1 MKTNYETHKLLTRAS
16 QFLKQDEGRQVKI
29 TLADV
34 TEPVTLI
41 KLQSTIDAVFGLTTT
56 GEEVEFIIENVRMVA
71 CVPVDT
77 VGPDD
82 RDRIAAEEVLRLTT
96 IPAVQRELAKTMP
109 TNESIIAHYMA
120 EYAKEGETLEQTYI
134 RESLTAELICGW
146 EPFIERKVWADRVE
160 RRFK

>member
-1 MKTNYETHKLLTRAS
+1 MKTNYDTHQLLTRAS

-41 KLQSTIDAVFGLTTT
+41 KLQSTINAAFGLTTT

-71 CVPVDT
+71 CVPVDP

-82 RDRIAAEEVLRLTT
+82 RDRVVAEEVLKLMTM
-96 IPAVQRELAKTMP
+96 PAVQRTLTKIMP
-109 TNESIIAHYMA
+109 TNENVIAEYMA
-120 EYAKEGETLEQTYI
+120 RYAKEGETLEQAFI
-134 RESLTAELICGW
+134 RETLMSEFRCAW
-146 EPFIERKVWADRVE
+146 DPFIERKAWVNRVE
-160 RRFK
+160 ARFK